1 LQSGRPQ
8 CSPCAS
14 PRGGAATSARRLA
27 EVLHDESVQ
36 TLAVANQELLDYRRT
51 RRDESF
57 RRASVAIAEVLR
69 KLRGE
74 ITELY
79 PYVLDHAGLEPALR
93 ALVGRVAEGM
103 AAEVEVE
110 VDPGAAGTHDEL
122 LVALARELLTN
133 AARHSSATRA
143 PRRSP
148 ACATATPQLPWSC

>member
-14 PRGGAATSARRLA
+14 PRGGAATSARRRLA

-57 RRASVAIAEVLR
+57 RRASAAIAEVLR

-110 VDPGAAGTHDEL
+110 VDPGPP
-122 LVALARELLTN
+122 ARTTSC
-133 AARHSSATRA
+133 SS
-143 PRRSP
+143 
-148 ACATATPQLPWSC
+148 PWRGNC